1 MTLNLT
7 VLKISG
13 EPVENATVQ
22 LENYQGK
29 ITEAAAGVTPGTYT
43 IQVQLGKY
51 HLKVQFEG
59 LVAPAQTVEVE
70 DDKSIVVYVGKP
82 DWPYYRLGQTLVP
95 FEPHRN
101 MIAVTHNDENAGD
114 DDMNDQLSRLSTR
127 FALSVVQPPIDRSTG
142 TTTTQTPKGSKDAS
156 DGAIKLLKLED
167 DNATAL
173 PYDEVFNAMSGAVRV
188 GTPVNTQPGE
198 IAAIDRDFVVRFR
211 EGVNS
216 ESVIDQVG
224 ADIVRRL
231 VQAPNSYLVRF
242 RAGHPLDLLKV
253 VEKWFADDLL
263 VYGEPDV
270 WSEMKDDAFP
280 YSAPDDPT
288 YPNQV
293 NLTLQRID
301 EAWRILADIDPKFA
315 AGNPRIYVA
324 SLDRGIDVDHPDLG
338 VILTDG
344 TAQLSRCF
352 DFSGMRE
359 CSVAGYTPDTSHG
372 MGVYGIIGASV
383 DNNEDIAGIAA
394 NTHHIGLERSS
405 LSSANYA
412 DILLWAA
419 GFETGNTTAN
429 WPDEPL
435 QPMADI
441 ISCSHGSNNLALSGV
456 MNDTY
461 TFLAERGRNGLGT
474 IVIYSAGNSNQLITG
489 FRTWAAHPATIAVAN
504 SAQPVDDDV
513 ERKVGTSNFGPE
525 IDVCAQGQGAP
536 SLNHTGG
543 EQTFGGTSA
552 AAPTVAAVAALILSA
567 DPMLTARQVREILRT
582 TAVQIDADNTDP
594 VGRWVNGFSQW
605 YGYGRIDAAAA
616 VEHALPSNG
625 RIVTDMDG
633 NGTAEM
639 PVTSPWGMGVL
650 KYQPGTRTIDAVAM
664 KPNGSRFNGWLLN
677 TRDNQL
683 ELTAD
688 LDGDGAAEYLVTS
701 PWGIGVLNQAG
712 TGFSATMLKP
722 NGTRF
727 GGWLLNTRDNRFG
740 PIGDFD
746 GDNRSEFMVASPWGV
761 GVFKLEGNTFNVP
774 MMKPNG
780 TRFGGWLLNTNIDR
794 LGPVGD
800 FDGDGV
806 DEIIIR
812 SPWGIGMLKL
822 NDDTFSVSMMKP
834 NGTRFGGWLL
844 NTDNDR
850 FGPVGDFDGDGVD
863 ELIVRSP
870 WGLGMLKLSG
880 DTFTA
885 PMMKPNGTQ
894 LGGWRLNTA
903 NDTIRGVADF
913 NSSGRDQV
921 FISSDWGI
929 GVMKLAGD
937 SLDSV
942 ATARNGTRFNGWL
955 LNTRDNHFK
964 HFADLT
970 GDGKADVLLSSP
982 WGIGI
987 LGLEDNSFKV
997 YILAPN
1003 GTRFGEWLLNTH
1015 DNRF

>member
-22 LENYQGK
+22 LENSQGK
-29 ITEAAAGVTPGTYT
+29 ITEATARKTPGAYT
-43 IQVQLGKY
+43 IEAQPGKY
-51 HLKVQFEG
+51 YLQAQFED
-59 LVAPAQTVEVE
+59 LVAPTQTVEVQE
-70 DDKSIVVYVGKP
+70 GKSMIVYVGKP
-82 DWPYYRLGQTLVP
+82 DWPYYRLGRTLVP

-101 MIAVTHNDENAGD
+101 MVAVTHSDGNADD
-114 DDMNDQLSRLSTR
+114 DDMGNKLNRLSTR
-127 FALSVVQPPIDRSTG
+127 FALSVVQPPIDKSAG
-142 TTTTQTPKGSKDAS
+142 TTATIPPKDSEDAS
-156 DGAIKLLKLED
+156 DGGIILLKLDD
-167 DNATAL
+167 DNDTAL
-173 PYDEVFNAMSGAVRV
+173 PYDEVFSAMGSAARV
-188 GTPVNTQPGE
+188 GTPINTQLGE
-198 IAAIDRDFVVRFR
+198 IAAIDRDFVVRFQK
-211 EGVNS
+211 GVNS
-216 ESVIDQVG
+216 ESEIDQAG
-224 ADIVRRL
+224 ADVVRRL
-231 VQAPNSYLVRF
+231 VQAPNSYLIRF

-253 VEKWFADDLL
+253 IEKWFADELL

-288 YPNQV
+288 YPNQA

-338 VILTDG
+338 TTLTDG

-372 MGVYGIIGASV
+372 MGVYGIIGSSV

-419 GFETGNTTAN
+419 GFETGNTTTN
-429 WPDEPL
+429 WPEEPL
-435 QPMADI
+435 QPAADI

-456 MNDTY
+456 MDDTY
-461 TFLAERGRNGLGT
+461 TFLAKHGRNGLGT
-474 IVIYSAGNSNQLITG
+474 IVVYSAGNDNRLITG
-489 FRTWAAHPATIAVAN
+489 YRTWAAHPATIAVAN
-504 SAQPVDDDV
+504 STQPVDGV

-552 AAPTVAAVAALILSA
+552 AAPTVAAVAALMLSA
-567 DPMLTARQVREILRT
+567 DPMLTARQLREILRT

-594 VGRWVNGFSQW
+594 AGRWINGFSQW
-605 YGYGRIDAAAA
+605 YGYGRIDAVAA

-633 NGTAEM
+633 DGATEI
-639 PVTSPWGMGVL
+639 PVTSPWGIGLL
-650 KYQPGTRTIDAVAM
+650 KYLPGIGTIDAIAM
-664 KPNGSRFNGWLLN
+664 KPNGSRLNGWLLN

-683 ELTAD
+683 ALTAD

-701 PWGIGVLNQAG
+701 PWGIGVLNLNG
-712 TGFSATMLKP
+712 NSFSATMLKP

-727 GGWLLNTRDNRFG
+727 GGWQLNTRSNRFG

-746 GDNRSEFMVASPWGV
+746 GDNRSEFMVASPWGI
-761 GVFKLEGNTFNVP
+761 GVFKLDGDTFSVP
-774 MMKPNG
+774 TIKPNG
-780 TRFGGWLLNTNIDR
+780 TFFGEWLLNTDNDR

-822 NDDTFSVSMMKP
+822 DGDTFSVSMMKP
-834 NGTRFGGWLL
+834 NGTLFGEWLL

-850 FGPVGDFDGDGVD
+850 FGPVGDFDGDGID

-870 WGLGMLKLSG
+870 WGIGILKLSG

-885 PMMKPNGTQ
+885 PMMKPNGTR
-894 LGGWRLNTA
+894 LGAWRLNTA

-913 NSSGRDQV
+913 SFSGQDQL
-921 FISSDWGI
+921 FITSDWGI
-929 GVMKLAGD
+929 GVLKLAGD

-942 ATARNGTRFNGWL
+942 AMARNGNRFNGWL

-987 LGLEDNSFKV
+987 LGLEGSSFKGHS
-997 YILAPN
+997 LAPN
-1003 GTRFGEWLLNTH
+1003 GTQLGEWLLDTR